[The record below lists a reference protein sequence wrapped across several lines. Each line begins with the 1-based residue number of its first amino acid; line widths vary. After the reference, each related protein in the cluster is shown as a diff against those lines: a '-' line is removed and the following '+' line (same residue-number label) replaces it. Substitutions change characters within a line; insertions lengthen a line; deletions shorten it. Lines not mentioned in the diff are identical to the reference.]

1 MADCI
6 QRAKRFSTQKQQ
18 QQQNANKHISRR
30 KHAGQRRGKHG
41 GQGGGESRHCARVR
55 ETRQVRIVG
64 SQELSPETLKQN
76 KEPTHRRPTPLSPA
90 RAFPIFSQHTPLP
103 RRGRQLRAPADSL
116 APLGRLAP
124 CGLVSSSLRR
134 SARRKRWPQ
143 GHPPTISSAAA
154 DRLHAGYVSLT
165 SLRRRAM
172 SATLDMS
179 AAMASRPITI
189 SVGWARGRPC

>member
-1 MADCI
+1 MCVYTGL
-6 QRAKRFSTQKQQ
+6 SVCC
-18 QQQNANKHISRR
+18 
-30 KHAGQRRGKHG
+30 
-41 GQGGGESRHCARVR
+41 CAVFF
-55 ETRQVRIVG
+55 VG
-64 SQELSPETLKQN
+64 ASFRSLRN
-76 KEPTHRRPTPLSPA
+76 KELPVHHRPTPLIPA
-90 RAFPIFSQHTPLP
+90 PAFVIFSQHTPVP
-103 RRGRQLRAPADSL
+103 RRGRQLHTPADSL

-154 DRLHAGYVSLT
+154 DRLHAGYVPMT

-172 SATLDMS
+172 SATLDRS